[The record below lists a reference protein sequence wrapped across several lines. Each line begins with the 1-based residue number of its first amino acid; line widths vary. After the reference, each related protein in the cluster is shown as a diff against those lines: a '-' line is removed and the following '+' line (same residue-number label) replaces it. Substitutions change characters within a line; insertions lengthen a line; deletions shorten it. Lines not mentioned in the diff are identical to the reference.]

1 MPVLAA
7 LGWWVPLA
15 TVPAAVCWVACT
27 AAAAVNSTP
36 VGQRSG
42 SDNTPSWATPG
53 VLLAMLRCALS
64 VLIGG
69 LMFFCVLIV
78 LGASVRTSLHDTCSL
93 AWQLSAAIV
102 APSAATHGFD
112 LANRRRLINVLRLAP
127 DTDRSVDTVLC
138 CAGVGALSGAWLGAV
153 ALPLDWGAWWQVWPL
168 PCIAGLVVGHA
179 AGAVVGLASCTKEKP
194 PERHV

>member
-1 MPVLAA
+1 M
-7 LGWWVPLA
+7 A
-15 TVPAAVCWVACT
+15 TVPAAVCWVACA
-27 AAAAVNSTP
+27 AAAAVNSKP

-42 SDNTPSWATPG
+42 DNTPFWVTQG

-78 LGASVRTSLHDTCSL
+78 LGASVRTSLHGTYSL

-179 AGAVVGLASCTKEKP
+179 AGSVMGLASCTKEKP